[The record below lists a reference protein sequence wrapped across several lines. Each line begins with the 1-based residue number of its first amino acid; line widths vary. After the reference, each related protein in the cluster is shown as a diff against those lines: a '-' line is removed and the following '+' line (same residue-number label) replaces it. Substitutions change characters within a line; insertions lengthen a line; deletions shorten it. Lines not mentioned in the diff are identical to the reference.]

1 MLWSGTVAENLDPTK
16 QLSEK
21 RLLEALSKAAL
32 GIYWGV
38 LGCYSVVLLGL
49 CGRVG
54 AEMPRHLG
62 FIQISACV
70 NYLFFFHGLSTACL
84 SLPS

>member
-21 RLLEALSKAAL
+21 RLLEALSKAAVA
-32 GIYWGV
+32 IYWGV

-54 AEMPRHLG
+54 AE
-62 FIQISACV
+62 ISACV
-70 NYLFFFHGLSTACL
+70 NYLCFFFHGLSTACL